1 MIEAIMYFA
10 GGFLVASLLALALIS
25 SVHHRAVRLTQR
37 RLQDSIPVSLSEIQ
51 ADRDKL
57 RARFAMSAR
66 RLEMIIEQLEAKVT
80 SQLGEIA
87 RKSEAIARLK
97 AQLVEKD
104 AATDQLAAR
113 LKNLTAD
120 NQATEQSFA
129 EQSAAAEAHA
139 HALVAKESE
148 LARAALEASELT
160 FAHETQRVE
169 IVMLKTQLEQFKA
182 RIEELEREAGQAAQR
197 LFDERV
203 MVSNMTKALQEKRE
217 TDDAWRTERAENDF
231 LRERIADIA
240 AQVAHL
246 SMNEA
251 GSPIASILKE
261 ATAGI
266 RPAGHDR
273 ANGSDTGSSG
283 TNLVERIRKLE
294 TAAVASRVSSAS

>member
-1 MIEAIMYFA
+1 MIESIMYFA

-66 RLEMIIEQLEAKVT
+66 RLEVTVEQLEAKVT
-80 SQLGEIA
+80 NQLSEIA
-87 RKSEAIARLK
+87 RKSEAIAKLK
-97 AQLVEKD
+97 AQLGEKD
-104 AATDQLAAR
+104 AAADQLTAKLR
-113 LKNLTAD
+113 SLTAD
-120 NQATEQSFA
+120 NEFTDQGYA
-129 EQSAAAEAHA
+129 EQSA
-139 HALVAKESE
+139 VADVSAKVLATRETE
-148 LARAALEASELT
+148 LAKAAYEASELT
-160 FAHETQRVE
+160 FANETQRVE

-203 MVSNMTKALQEKRE
+203 TVSNMTKALQEKRDG
-217 TDDAWRTERAENDF
+217 DDAWRTERAENDF

-246 SMNEA
+246 SMNDA

-261 ATAGI
+261 ATAGV

-273 ANGSDTGSSG
+273 VNGGDAGPPG
-283 TNLVERIRKLE
+283 TTLVDRIRKLE
-294 TAAVASRVSSAS
+294 TATAASRGSPAS